1 MLTRHMY
8 RPTTQFLCLIICLWL
23 AGCKEKPGEQR
34 AEFYIF
40 GTLMEVTLWDT
51 RPSEANRAFTELQ
64 ELFQGMHV
72 DWHAWEPGQLTE
84 INRAF
89 AAGVPALASPSIV
102 EMISQSQWIEET
114 SGGRFNPAIGHLVS
128 LWGFHTSDYPIEGPP
143 PRRNQIDEAVSRH
156 PSSLDI
162 RINGVEV
169 TSSNPSVQLDF
180 GGIAKGYAIDI
191 ACARLKKLGIE
202 NAIIN
207 AGGDLRTIGSHGQR
221 PWRIA
226 VKNPAGGIIATL
238 QTSAEEAVFTSGNY
252 ERFRLDELKR
262 YPHILD
268 PRTGWPVENV
278 ASVTVITTEGWLAD
292 ASATALIVAGLDDWR
307 EVTAKLGLSQVLLI
321 DETGKAWLTKE
332 MDERLEFVEGVEKEI
347 VEF

>member
-1 MLTRHMY
+1 
-8 RPTTQFLCLIICLWL
+8 
-23 AGCKEKPGEQR
+23 
-34 AEFYIF
+34 
-40 GTLMEVTLWDT
+40 
-51 RPSEANRAFTELQ
+51 
-64 ELFQGMHV
+64 
-72 DWHAWEPGQLTE
+72 
-84 INRAF
+84 
-89 AAGVPALASPSIV
+89 
-102 EMISQSQWIEET
+102 
-114 SGGRFNPAIGHLVS
+114 
-128 LWGFHTSDYPIEGPP
+128 
-143 PRRNQIDEAVSRH
+143 
-156 PSSLDI
+156 
-162 RINGVEV
+162 
-169 TSSNPSVQLDF
+169 
-180 GGIAKGYAIDI
+180 
-191 ACARLKKLGIE
+191 
-202 NAIIN
+202 
-207 AGGDLRTIGSHGQR
+207 
-221 PWRIA
+221 

-321 DETGKAWLTKE
+321 DETGKAWLTRE